1 MEENLKK
8 ETDYCS
14 VHNVIFHTSDAGKC
28 FMCENERKNK
38 EFIFQESADFAC
50 LVLDYLARFELFF
63 EEPNLLKRDFIL
75 AKNITEL
82 KLEAEIMLK
91 KINAT
96 K

>member
-1 MEENLKK
+1 M

-14 VHNVIFHTSDAGKC
+14 VHNRLLYTSEEGKC
-28 FMCENERKNK
+28 CLCEKERKNK
-38 EFIFQESADFAC
+38 EFIFQESEDFARS
-50 LVLDYLARFELFF
+50 VLDYLARFELFF
-63 EEPNLLKRDFIL
+63 EETNQVKRDFIL